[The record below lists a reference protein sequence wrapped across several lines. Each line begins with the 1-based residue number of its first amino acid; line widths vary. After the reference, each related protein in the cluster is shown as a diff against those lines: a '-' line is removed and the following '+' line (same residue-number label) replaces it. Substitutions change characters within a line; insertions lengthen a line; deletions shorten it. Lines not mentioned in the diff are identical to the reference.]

1 MGDCENES
9 VLFGEK
15 GLFFSQNN
23 IYGYLRSINQ
33 RFMCIRIALAED
45 NELFRRGM
53 IAVLR
58 RIRDFDLCIIASNG
72 QELLDELLT
81 VEVDVVLLDIM
92 MPVVDGI
99 EAASI
104 IKAKYPEARMLAIT
118 MFDQECYL
126 KKMLEAGV
134 SGYVIKDINADKLEE
149 AIRILYKGKSYYSEE
164 LMHVFTSMIIN
175 RDACNED
182 RILLSKRETQVVGLI
197 AEGLSSEKI
206 GEQLKIST
214 KTVSN
219 HRNNIYS
226 KLNVQNTAELI
237 SFAYK
242 NKILTIE

>member
-1 MGDCENES
+1 
-9 VLFGEK
+9 
-15 GLFFSQNN
+15 
-23 IYGYLRSINQ
+23 
-33 RFMCIRIALAED
+33 MCIRIALAED

-53 IAVLR
+53 TAVLR

-72 QELLDELLT
+72 QELLDELST

-92 MPVVDGI
+92 MPEMDGI

-104 IKAKYPEARMLAIT
+104 IKTRYPAVKMLAIT
-118 MFDQECYL
+118 MFDQEYYL
-126 KKMLEAGV
+126 KKMLESGV
-134 SGYVIKDINADKLEE
+134 NGYVIKDINAAKLEE
-149 AIRILYKGKSYYSEE
+149 AIRTLHRGKSYYSEE
-164 LMHVFTSMIIN
+164 LMHVFTSMLVNSSVGSEEIV
-175 RDACNED
+175 
-182 RILLSKRETQVVGLI
+182 LLSKRETQVVSLI